1 MRDRLGQCP
10 RSQRGELTGPDPVD
24 RGKGGPKIHLITERS
39 GLPISVAISA
49 ASAHDSLAPEPLVRG
64 IPPIRSRRGPRRR
77 KPAELHGDK
86 GYDYPHL
93 RAFLRGRGIIL
104 RIARRGI
111 ESSQRLGRHRWVV
124 ERTVSW
130 LIGYRRLHR
139 RYERLAAHFASFVAI
154 AAALIRYRRLAE

>member
-1 MRDRLGQCP
+1 MR
-10 RSQRGELTGPDPVD
+10 S
-24 RGKGGPKIHLITERS
+24 
-39 GLPISVAISA
+39 
-49 ASAHDSLAPEPLVRG
+49 

-77 KPAELHGDK
+77 KPAKLHGDK

-93 RAFLRGRGIIL
+93 RAFLRGRGIIP

-130 LIGYRRLHR
+130 LAGCRRLHR
-139 RYERLAAHFASFVAI
+139 RYERRADHFGSFVAI
-154 AAALIRYRRLAE
+154 AAALICYRRITK